1 VPAGLFF
8 FRSEALTM
16 RSCLAFALAAF
27 TLAAPCFASAQSPG
41 DRDRAVIRNRLGWD
55 YMKAESWDRAAEAF
69 QSAIDF
75 DPTFEMPYYGLG
87 RADMA
92 LKKYVAAIAAYVK
105 CRELYQARAGQQFA
119 NAQDAQ
125 RYRTNRL
132 TEIDELIR
140 QLQSGPQTIQV
151 QDQLR
156 QIQEQRRQI
165 QEVISRGND
174 MSMDSTVPA
183 WVSLAL
189 GSAYFRAQR
198 LADAERE
205 YKATIDADSKSG
217 EAHNNLAVVYML
229 TGRLDDSAKE
239 LSLAEKS
246 GYKVNPEFKK
256 DLNERRRK

>member
-1 VPAGLFF
+1 L
-8 FRSEALTM
+8 EALTM
-16 RSCLAFALAAF
+16 RSCLAFALAVF
-27 TLAAPCFASAQSPG
+27 TLAAPVFTQSPG
-41 DRDRAVIRNRLGWD
+41 DRDRAAIQNRLGWD
-55 YMKAESWDRAAEAF
+55 SMKRESWAKAAEAF
-69 QSAIDF
+69 QAAIDF
-75 DPTFEMPYYGLG
+75 DPTYEMPYYGLG

-92 LKKYVAAIAAYVK
+92 LKRYVAAIAAYAK
-105 CRELYQARAGQQFA
+105 CRDLYQAKAGQQFA
-119 NAQDAQ
+119 NAQEAQ

-140 QLQSGPQTIQV
+140 QLQAGPQTIQV

-165 QEVISRGND
+165 QEAISRGND

-189 GSAYFRAQR
+189 GSAYFRAGKSS
-198 LADAERE
+198 DAERE

-229 TGRLDDSAKE
+229 TGRIEAAAQE
-239 LSLAEKS
+239 VALAEKLRF
-246 GYKVNPEFKK
+246 KVNP
-256 DLNERRRK
+256 DLKAEIAEKRKR